1 MSWQILI
8 IAQTILTAAS
18 IICSR
23 ILARDRQTA
32 KASLVINAGIFS
44 VLYLTALLFTP
55 WLGHVHSQ
63 SLHEYWW
70 RFLISGLA
78 ISITNVFT
86 YKTLVYFDAAVGGIV
101 STANSLFT
109 IIGASLVLSE
119 VLTRLQIL
127 GSIVLIVGIGYG
139 VLSTRSNSK
148 KTTRSGTKMGLM
160 YALLAGVSYAI
171 GIVNEKSL
179 LGHMTVGS
187 YVVFGIGAQ
196 LLMALITVIIIQPK
210 QLHLLL
216 KTRIFG
222 WSVLNGVFRGVG
234 GVCFILSE
242 VKSNNVAL
250 VSVISNF
257 KLIIVILLSWWLLKE
272 RQYLVRKFTS
282 ATASIIGLTMMFW
295 S

>member
-1 MSWQILI
+1 
-8 IAQTILTAAS
+8 
-18 IICSR
+18 
-23 ILARDRQTA
+23 
-32 KASLVINAGIFS
+32 
-44 VLYLTALLFTP
+44 
-55 WLGHVHSQ
+55 
-63 SLHEYWW
+63 
-70 RFLISGLA
+70 
-78 ISITNVFT
+78 
-86 YKTLVYFDAAVGGIV
+86 
-101 STANSLFT
+101 
-109 IIGASLVLSE
+109 
-119 VLTRLQIL
+119 
-127 GSIVLIVGIGYG
+127 
-139 VLSTRSNSK
+139 
-148 KTTRSGTKMGLM
+148 MGLI

-216 KTRIFG
+216 KPRIFG
-222 WSVLNGVFRGVG
+222 WSALNGVFRGVG

-272 RQYLVRKFTS
+272 RQYLARKFTS

>member
-23 ILARDRQTA
+23 ILARDKQTA
-32 KASLVINAGIFS
+32 KASFVINAGIFS

-55 WLGHVHSQ
+55 WLGHVHAHSF
-63 SLHEYWW
+63 SEYWW
-70 RFLISGLA
+70 RFLISGFA

-86 YKTLVYFDAAVGGIV
+86 YKTLVYFDAGVGSIV

-109 IIGASLVLSE
+109 IVGASLVLSE

-127 GSIVLIVGIGYG
+127 GSIVLVVGIGYG

-148 KTTRSGTKMGLM
+148 KTPRSGTKMGLI

-216 KTRIFG
+216 KPRIFG
-222 WSVLNGVFRGVG
+222 WSALNGVFRGVG

-272 RQYLVRKFTS
+272 RQYLARKFTS